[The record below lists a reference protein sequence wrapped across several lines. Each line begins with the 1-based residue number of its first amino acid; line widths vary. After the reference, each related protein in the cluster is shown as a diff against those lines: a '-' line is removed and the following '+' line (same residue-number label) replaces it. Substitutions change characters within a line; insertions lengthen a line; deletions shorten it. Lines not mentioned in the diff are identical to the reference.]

1 MNTTYWIYDDS
12 IKNGK
17 TIIAE
22 IEVMIKPKRD
32 DAFPEGAMDDV
43 FILEWETGDW
53 ILPSDELRKLIQEQ
67 IKQER
72 PKEWREIR
80 EMAE

>member
-1 MNTTYWIYDDS
+1 M
-12 IKNGK
+12 
-17 TIIAE
+17 
-22 IEVMIKPKRD
+22 IEPKRD
-32 DAFPEGAMDDV
+32 DAFPEGYWDDV
-43 FILEWETGDW
+43 FVREWGSDNW
-53 ILPSDELRKLIQEQ
+53 ILPSKELRKLIQEQ